1 MALPKGFVSHVQMAE
16 DIHGIMPSK
25 TDFTWVVV
33 KRFSIKI
40 IATDD
45 GVSVDIYA
53 SGCHECGPMTGA
65 YCSDSVA
72 KQLQRASPAERLAR
86 TIQNKVDGVVG

>member
-16 DIHGIMPSK
+16 DIHGIMTSK
-25 TDFTWVVV
+25 TDFTWIVV

-53 SGCHECGPMTGA
+53 SGCHECGPITGA

>member
-16 DIHGIMPSK
+16 DIHGIMTSK
-25 TDFTWVVV
+25 TDFTWIVV
-33 KRFSIKI
+33 KRFSINI
-40 IATDD
+40 IKTKD

-53 SGCHECGPMTGA
+53 SGCHECGPITGA